1 MFSASDHAFMARAI
15 ALTERGRETATP
27 NPNVGCVIVKEG
39 RIIGEGWHA
48 KAGEPHAE
56 ALALA
61 AASESPEGSTVY
73 VTLEPC
79 AHHGRTGPCA
89 DKLAAARVA
98 RVVASLQDPFPE
110 VNGKGAARLREA
122 GIRVDVGLMEAQAR
136 EVHRGFLSRVTR
148 GRPWITIKAAAS
160 LDGRIALANGE
171 SRWITSEAARRDV
184 HAMRARACAVLTGI
198 GTVLRDDP
206 ELTVRHVA
214 CSRQPRRIL
223 IDSRLDV
230 SPEAK
235 ILKGEPPIIFTVSP
249 DPRKRGIL
257 EASGAEV
264 VAAPLDPAKPGKTDL
279 AAIARELG
287 RRGFNEVMVETGTK
301 LNGSLLAAGVVD
313 EIVLYLAPK
322 LLGDAAQGLFALPE
336 FTSLDQA
343 LQPTIIDV
351 RSVGPDLRI
360 TMRFSPSPA
369 ISPSPLGEGRGGGN
383 GRGGGH

>member
-1 MFSASDHAFMARAI
+1 MFSATDHAFMARAI

-27 NPNVGCVIVKEG
+27 NPNVACVLVKDG

-56 ALALA
+56 IQALA
-61 AASESPEGSTVY
+61 AATESPEGGTVY

-89 DKLAAARVA
+89 DKLIAARVG
-98 RVVASLQDPFPE
+98 RVVAALQDPFPE
-110 VNGKGAARLREA
+110 VNGKGAARLRDA
-122 GIRVDVGLMEAQAR
+122 GICVDIGLMEAQAR

-171 SRWITSEAARRDV
+171 SQWITSEAARRDV

-206 ELTVRHVA
+206 ELTVRHVP

-223 IDSRLDV
+223 IDSRLDI
-230 SPEAK
+230 SPQAK
-235 ILKGEPPIIFTVSP
+235 ILKGEPPIIFTVSS
-249 DPRKRGIL
+249 DAKKRGIL
-257 EASGAEV
+257 EEAGAEV
-264 VAAPLDPAKPGKTDL
+264 VAAPLDAAKPGKTDL
-279 AAIARELG
+279 RAIARELA
-287 RRGFNEVMVETGTK
+287 RRGFNEVMVETGAK

-313 EIVLYLAPK
+313 EVVLYLAPK
-322 LLGDAAQGLFALPE
+322 FLGAAAQGLFALPE

-343 LQPTIIDV
+343 LQPKIIDV

-360 TMRFSPSPA
+360 TARLSP
-369 ISPSPLGEGRGGGN
+369 
-383 GRGGGH
+383 

>member
-1 MFSASDHAFMARAI
+1 
-15 ALTERGRETATP
+15 
-27 NPNVGCVIVKEG
+27 
-39 RIIGEGWHA
+39 
-48 KAGEPHAE
+48 
-56 ALALA
+56 
-61 AASESPEGSTVY
+61 

-89 DKLAAARVA
+89 DKLVAARVA
-98 RVVASLQDPFPE
+98 RVVAALQDPFAE
-110 VNGKGAARLREA
+110 VNGKGAAQLREA

-184 HAMRARACAVLTGI
+184 HTMRARACAVLTGI
-198 GTVLRDDP
+198 GTVMRDDP
-206 ELTVRHVA
+206 ELTVRHVP

-230 SPEAK
+230 SPAAR

-249 DPRKRGIL
+249 DANKRSTL
-257 EASGAEV
+257 EAAGAEV

-287 RRGFNEVMVETGTK
+287 RRGFNELMVETGTK

-322 LLGDAAQGLFALPE
+322 FLGDAAQGLFALPE
-336 FTSLDQA
+336 FTSFDQV
-343 LQPTIIDV
+343 LQPKIIDV
-351 RSVGPDLRI
+351 RSVGDDIRI
-360 TMRFSPSPA
+360 IARLSPS
-369 ISPSPLGEGRGGGN
+369 
-383 GRGGGH
+383 

>member
-1 MFSASDHAFMARAI
+1 MFSATDHAFMARAI
-15 ALTERGRETATP
+15 ALTGRGRETSTP
-27 NPNVGCVIVKEG
+27 NPSVACVIVKDG

-56 ALALA
+56 IHALA
-61 AASESPEGSTVY
+61 AATQSPEGSTVY

-79 AHHGRTGPCA
+79 AHQGRTGPCA
-89 DKLAAARVA
+89 DKLIAARVG
-98 RVVASLQDPFPE
+98 RVVAALQDPFPA
-110 VNGKGAARLREA
+110 VSGKGAARLREA
-122 GIRVDVGLMEAQAR
+122 GVRVDIGLMEAEAR

-198 GTVLRDDP
+198 GTVMRDDP
-206 ELTVRHVA
+206 ELTVRHVP
-214 CSRQPRRIL
+214 CLRQPRRIL
-223 IDSRLDV
+223 IDSRLDI
-230 SPEAK
+230 SPQAK
-235 ILKGEPPIIFTVSP
+235 ILEGEPPIIFTVSP
-249 DPRKRGIL
+249 DSGKRKIL
-257 EASGAEV
+257 EAKGAEV
-264 VAAPLDPAKPGKTDL
+264 VAAPIDPANPGKTDL

-287 RRGFNEVMVETGTK
+287 RRGFNEVMVETGAK

-322 LLGDAAQGLFALPE
+322 FLGDTAQGLFALPE

-343 LQPTIIDV
+343 LQPKIIDV
-351 RSVGPDLRI
+351 RSVGPDIRVTARLN
-360 TMRFSPSPA
+360 P
-369 ISPSPLGEGRGGGN
+369 
-383 GRGGGH
+383 